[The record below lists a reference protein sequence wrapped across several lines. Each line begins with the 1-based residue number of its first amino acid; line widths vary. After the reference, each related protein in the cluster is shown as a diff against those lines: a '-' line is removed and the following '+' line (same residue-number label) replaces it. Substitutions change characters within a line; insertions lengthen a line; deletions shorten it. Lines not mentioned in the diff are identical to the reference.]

1 MVDVTNAAKK
11 LKKDLYILEAM
22 AADMNDY
29 LISQSLF
36 WPLSDTSMPRLT
48 LGGYLMRQHRLNRL
62 RNVLEQEDQDR
73 LDKAIEK
80 FNEALVE
87 KIVRFEQR
95 AHDELHA
102 RLRQWSEY
110 LKDIGKE
117 SVAAGAYYASAV
129 ETRLIIA
136 LLLEKLEM
144 PPYELDK
151 RVLGELGSY
160 DTALRNYWFTGEFVW
175 YHEWRPAYPKESYW
189 WLYGLPRD

>member
-1 MVDVTNAAKK
+1 MTDAVKK
-11 LKKDLYILEAM
+11 LKRDLIILEAM

-48 LGGYLMRQHRLNRL
+48 LGGYLMRQHRLAGL
-62 RNVLEQEDQDR
+62 RNLLDQENQDR
-73 LDKAIEK
+73 LDKATEK

-87 KIVRFEQR
+87 KVVRFEQR

-102 RLRQWSEY
+102 RLRQWNEY
-110 LKDIGKE
+110 LKDVGKE
-117 SVAAGAYYASAV
+117 SIAAGDFYSSAV

-136 LLLEKLEM
+136 LLLDKLEM

-160 DTALRNYWFTGEFVW
+160 DTALRNYWSTGEFVW
-175 YHEWRPAYPKESYW
+175 YPEWRPTYPKESYW
-189 WLYGLPRD
+189 WLYGHPQA